1 MVRALFRG
9 LRSALS
15 AVQLLSDLKSAEVKN
30 LYVGPEEGGEMYEVL
45 VELSASSEILEEFLR
60 SVSSV
65 DGFVDAVAE
74 SLVADI
80 LWEGLR

>member
-1 MVRALFRG
+1 M
-9 LRSALS
+9 
-15 AVQLLSDLKSAEVKN
+15 
-30 LYVGPEEGGEMYEVL
+30 GPEEGGEMYEVL